1 MNFHASAT
9 ELRRPW
15 NDEDLRLLEQ
25 YYIQESRR
33 SFWAFRQYM
42 DPTLKTGWFPRD
54 MSIELQRFFI
64 RLRAGRRPK
73 MFIMAPPQHGKSR
86 AIQDFIA
93 WVAGMDPNLRTIFAS
108 FSSNLGVKT
117 NRFLQRTFDS
127 AKYQYVFPQT
137 RIGTS
142 NVVTMSGRALRNST
156 LIEYVGKRGYFL
168 NTTVQGQI
176 NGQSLDLGV
185 VDDPIKGREVAM
197 SKLQRDKTWDWFTD
211 DFFSRFDDAAGLL
224 MIMTRWHVDDPGGR
238 FIEQFPDAIVL
249 EYPAIADEDSEFRAK
264 GEALFPEHKSLE
276 FLMERKRAYSQAS
289 WESLY
294 QQNPIV
300 VGGGMFP
307 IEKLKY
313 TDQVPDR
320 RDIHTAV
327 RYWDKAGTQDG
338 GAYTAGVLMYR
349 MNNGEF
355 VVANTVRGQW
365 SALEREKHIRSTAE
379 RDAATHDYVKTY
391 VEQEPGSGGKESA
404 EATIRSLSGF
414 PVYADKVSGKKE
426 LRAEPFAAQVQAGN
440 VTILDGK
447 WNQAYID
454 ELEMF
459 PASKYKDQ
467 VDASSGAFAKVAGKT
482 YKYDASMEW
491 VG

>member
-1 MNFHASAT
+1 MSAALARAWT
-9 ELRRPW
+9 P
-15 NDEDLRLLEQ
+15 DDLDLMDA
-25 YYIQESRR
+25 YYVQEARR
-33 SFWAFRQYM
+33 SFWAYRQYM
-42 DPTLKTGWFPRD
+42 DPTLKVGWFPRD
-54 MSIELQRFFI
+54 LSVELQRFYV
-64 RLRAGRRPK
+64 RLRARRRPK
-73 MFIMAPPQHGKSR
+73 MFVMAPPQHGKSR
-86 AIQDFIA
+86 AIQDFVA
-93 WVAGMDPNLRTIFAS
+93 WSAGQNPDIRTIFAS
-108 FSSNLGVKT
+108 FSSNLGIKT
-117 NRFLQRTFDS
+117 NRALQRVYDS
-127 AKYQYVFPQT
+127 EKYQRVFPRT
-137 RIGTS
+137 RIGAS
-142 NVVTMSGRALRNST
+142 NVVTQSGRALRNSS
-156 LIEYVGKRGYFL
+156 LVEYVGRRGYFM

-238 FIEQFPDAIVL
+238 FIEQFPDAVVL
-249 EYPAIADEDSEFRAK
+249 EYPAIATEDGEYRRA
-264 GEALFPEHKSLE
+264 GEPLFPEHKSLD
-276 FLMERKRAYSQAS
+276 FLLERKAAYSQAS

-313 TDQVPDR
+313 TERVPDR
-320 RDIHTAV
+320 REIRSVV

-338 GAYTAGVLMYR
+338 GAYTAGVLMYL
-349 MNNGEF
+349 MESGEI
-355 VVANTVRGQW
+355 VVADVQRGQW
-365 SALEREKHIRSTAE
+365 SALDREQRIRATAE
-379 RDAATHDYVKTY
+379 RDAANHDHVKIY
-391 VEQEPGSGGKESA
+391 AEQEPGSGGKESV
-404 EATIRSLSGF
+404 ESTIRSLSGF
-414 PVYADKVSGKKE
+414 SVYADRVTGKKE
-426 LRAEPFAAQVQAGN
+426 LRAEPFSAQVQAGN
-440 VTILDGK
+440 VTLLAGK
-447 WNQAYID
+447 WNSAYID

-467 VDASSGAFAKVAGKT
+467 VDASSGAHAKLAGRS